1 MATLNNQ
8 SSLSE
13 ITESVRHINEVFLP
27 SIKQKL
33 ASKTHFGAENTFNA
47 LIDNIA
53 LDKLGGVKWATGSLS
68 ITTASNYVVAY
79 KTVSGLSFRPK
90 LVMLFT
96 DTIGA
101 GKSESFGEGYDVSF
115 NSSGNN
121 YIVIQTFRDS
131 SFEAGVKGNGTSY
144 TQRMKW
150 IAIG

>member
-13 ITESVRHINEVFLP
+13 ITESIRHINEVFLP
-27 SIKQKL
+27 NIKQKL
-33 ASKTHFGAENTFNA
+33 ASKTHFGKENTFNA

-53 LDKLGGVKWATGSLS
+53 VDKLGGVRWASGSLN

-79 KTVSGLSFRPK
+79 KTVNGLSFRPK
-90 LVMLFT
+90 LVMVFT

-101 GKSESFGEGYDVSF
+101 GKAESFGEGYDVSF
-115 NSSGNN
+115 TSSSNN
-121 YIVIQTFRDS
+121 YIIVRTFGDS
-131 SFEAGVKGNGTSY
+131 SFEAGVKGSGTSV

-150 IAIG
+150 IAVG